1 MPNNK
6 PINDNGQ
13 TQRAV
18 MTARTKPFLKS
29 WLRNDPMRCCCV
41 LLCRSLLGWESGA
54 MGTYYCST
62 ARQYGSGYEIE
73 EGAVRHFGQL

>member
-6 PINDNGQ
+6 PIRVRGQ

-62 ARQYGSGYEIE
+62 AA
-73 EGAVRHFGQL
+73 AVRQRLRSVNDRGGS